1 MKTPFAWWKEQR
13 CIRRG
18 AKRYAAQQ
26 AEAAAARARQ
36 AEEQRRGEKRS
47 RAEALLTALLGWA
60 QRPQASAPSRKL
72 TAALPTPGVVPAA
85 ALDDVLAQDAMPY
98 PWLAEQYAEFQYS
111 FPGYPYLAQ
120 LLQMPEY
127 RKMIGR
133 LATEMTREF
142 VKLKV
147 SGEGDFAEEIEAL
160 EKDLRTFRVAA
171 HFRKLVT
178 IGQGFGRA
186 QLYLDV
192 TTPKG
197 STRAYD
203 DPKELNQ
210 KLDLTSAKVPKNC
223 LRGFRVIEP
232 MWSYPG
238 VYNSIDPLKPFYYD
252 PQLWF
257 VMGKQVHVSRLL
269 PYVPHPV
276 PDILKAA
283 YSFGGLSLSQLA
295 EPYVNNWIRTRQ
307 AVSDVVSNF
316 STSGL
321 KTDLS
326 SILQSGWDDG
336 AAGAGPEPG
345 GDVVKRVE
353 LFSQMKTNRSTW
365 VLDKETEE
373 FFQLNTPLGTLDKLQ
388 AQAQEQMS
396 AISNMPL
403 VVLTG
408 ITPTG
413 LNASSEGE
421 IRVWYDYVNA
431 EKEAHFNELFEVVLK
446 VLMLNRFGR
455 VIPEITYE
463 WPALYQLSDD
473 QKAAAR
479 KSQADT
485 DSAYIQAGVFSPEE
499 IRAART
505 NDDDGMYSSI
515 KGDHEDQD
523 DSDDDGDHEEQPG
536 ENEGDPSFRT
546 DTRAAAGR

>member
-1 MKTPFAWWKEQR
+1 MKNPLTRFKAWLKA
-13 CIRRG
+13 RRG
-18 AKRYAAQQ
+18 AKAYDAQL
-26 AEAAAARARQ
+26 AEAERRRELDAKRLRHRKVNLALQ
-36 AEEQRRGEKRS
+36 AVLDALS
-47 RAEALLTALLGWA
+47 RPAKTEAKP
-60 QRPQASAPSRKL
+60 RDRKL
-72 TAALPTPGVVPAA
+72 ADPAPGVVPESKR
-85 ALDDVLAQDAMPY
+85 DKVLAMDAMPY
-98 PWLAEQYAEFQYS
+98 GWAMETPDFQYA

-147 SGEGDFAEEIEAL
+147 SGEGDFSDEIEAL

-178 IGQGFGRA
+178 LGQGFGRA

-192 TTPKG
+192 TTPRG
-197 STRAYD
+197 NARAYD
-203 DPKELNQ
+203 VPSELSKELALDPA
-210 KLDLTSAKVPKNC
+210 KLPKGS
-223 LRGFRVIEP
+223 LKGFRVIEP

-252 PQLWF
+252 PQQWF
-257 VMGKQVHVSRLL
+257 VMGKLVHASRLL
-269 PYVPHPV
+269 MYVPHPV

-307 AVSDVVSNF
+307 SVSDVVSNF

-326 SILQSGWDDG
+326 ALLESGFDDG
-336 AAGAGPEPG
+336 LAGAGPEPG
-345 GDVVKRVE
+345 GDVIKRVE
-353 LFSQMKTNRSTW
+353 LFTRGKTNRSTW
-365 VLDKETEE
+365 VIDKESED
-373 FFQLNTPLGTLDKLQ
+373 FFQTNTPLGTLDKLQ

-396 AISNMPL
+396 AVANMPL

-431 EKEAHFNELFEVVLK
+431 EKEAHFNDLFETVLK
-446 VLMLNRFGR
+446 VLMLNRFGKI
-455 VIPEITYE
+455 IPEITYE

-485 DSAYIQAGVFSPEE
+485 DAVYINAGVFSPEE
-499 IRAART
+499 IRATRT

-515 KGDHEDQD
+515 KGDHESEDPD
-523 DSDDDGDHEEQPG
+523 DTDTQTETPD
-536 ENEGDPSFRT
+536 ENEGETSSRT